1 MKLHG
6 NARTNPFSRRLLVTR
21 IESGDSVRAAAEAVG
36 VSRSTAYKWLA
47 RWREEGELGL
57 RDRSSAP
64 HHIPHKTPARLRR
77 RIEALRR
84 KRWTGR
90 AIAARLGMAR
100 STVGAWLRRMGLGLL
115 RALTPPRVVRR
126 YEKQRPGELLH
137 LDVKKLGR
145 FRHPG
150 HWATG
155 RGKAAGQV
163 RHRGIG
169 WDFVH
174 VCIDDHSRVAYVEV
188 HDDERKETA
197 TGFLRRAAAW
207 YRRRRIQV
215 ERILTDNGAC
225 YRSKDFA
232 LACRELG
239 ARHGF
244 TRPYRPQTNG
254 KAERFIQTLL
264 REWAYAKRYRSSA
277 ERTKLLA
284 PWLAYYN
291 RERPHGGIGYET
303 PVARLR
309 NRVST
314 T

>member
-1 MKLHG
+1 VRTHR
-6 NARTNPFSRRLLVTR
+6 NARTTPFARRLLVDR

-36 VSRSTAYKWLA
+36 VSRSTAYKWLC
-47 RWREEGELGL
+47 RWREEGEAGL
-57 RDRSSAP
+57 QDRSSAP

-84 KRWTGR
+84 QRWTGR
-90 AIAARLGMAR
+90 AIAARLGLAR
-100 STVGAWLRRMGLGLL
+100 STVSAWLRRMGLGLL

-145 FRHPG
+145 FWRPG
-150 HWATG
+150 HRTDGLKARPTRS
-155 RGKAAGQV
+155 RGA
-163 RHRGIG
+163 G
-169 WDFVH
+169 WDFLH

-188 HDDERKETA
+188 LDDERKETA
-197 TGFLRRAAAW
+197 AGFLRRALAW
-207 YRRRRIQV
+207 YRRRRIRV
-215 ERILTDNGAC
+215 ERILTDNGSC
-225 YRSKDFA
+225 YRSGDFA
-232 LACRELG
+232 RMCRELG
-239 ARHGF
+239 ARHSF

-264 REWAYAKRYRSSA
+264 REWAYAKRYRSSNQRA
-277 ERTKLLA
+277 KTLA
-284 PWLAYYN
+284 PWLKYYN

>member
-1 MKLHG
+1 VKLHG
-6 NARTNPFSRRLLVTR
+6 NARTNPFSRKLLVDR
-21 IESGDSVRAAAEAVG
+21 IDSGESVRAAAEAVG
-36 VSRSTAYKWLA
+36 VSRSTAYKWLR
-47 RWREEGELGL
+47 RWREEGEAGL
-57 RDRSSAP
+57 QDRSSAP
-64 HHIPHKTPARLRR
+64 HRSPHRTPDRLLR

-100 STVGAWLRRMGLGLL
+100 STVSAWLHRLGLGLL
-115 RALTPPRVVRR
+115 RALTPPRIVRR
-126 YEKQRPGELLH
+126 YEKRRPGELLH

-145 FRHPG
+145 FRRPG

-155 RGKAAGQV
+155 RGQAAGQV

-174 VCIDDHSRVAYVEV
+174 VCIDDHSRVAYAEV
-188 HDDERKETA
+188 LDDERKETA
-197 TGFLRRAAAW
+197 AGFVRRAAAW

-215 ERILTDNGAC
+215 ERILTDNGSC
-225 YRSKDFA
+225 YRSREFA
-232 LACRELG
+232 QACRDLG
-239 ARHGF
+239 ARHSF

-254 KAERFIQTLL
+254 KAERFIQSLL
-264 REWAYAKRYRSSA
+264 REWAYARRYRSSNRRA
-277 ERTKLLA
+277 STL
-284 PWLAYYN
+284 PNWLAYYN
-291 RERPHGGIGYET
+291 RERPHGSLGYEP

-309 NRVST
+309 ARVST